1 MKLAIGQIGA
11 ELEAPAHL
19 VSLGQH
25 SIADLE
31 SLFKNWLYKEINK
44 LELDWPMTVSGTVP
58 VTLDDIEIE
67 LPDIDLN
74 ALERDPSSYFNR
86 VFSPVFY
93 TALEQQFIKHLS
105 GAQKQNYHLA
115 PLMLNDVLK
124 RGKSEQSTHIWQKV
138 LAACWHSLQHQ
149 PALFLKVLNSA
160 EWPSMRK
167 RFVEAIYQEPEY
179 LVASFSV
186 ISDGVI
192 SRNAEAFL
200 SKLSQPECIEL
211 WKDIET
217 LRIIHASDLNT
228 RQHSLSLVLK
238 SFKMYVAQSEF
249 SEQIRRRVVSGIIN
263 SNLSLRYLSTWFTVK
278 ASTELTHSDCQA
290 LVHLIDKAKVKEKAV
305 ASARALIAPY
315 QPSCLAKLLDHYSP
329 VGEPQTTVNQTRQ
342 KEASYLL
349 VQLQS
354 QLGSGCRKT
363 IRALEVLIKLINTAV
378 TTGEL
383 PFYSQVLWCEF
394 IAQHDIEQRLPASLL
409 TPLKHLLRSQ
419 LGTEQVL
426 LSKRRAVNYALAL
439 IAREYGWIKRK
450 NVTQSRPVYAR
461 RLYAVL
467 CQIKNIPWQYI
478 DQFKRMFGPSIHAT
492 SDLIS
497 AVEFSS
503 YEKLLQKVERW
514 LGDEHILDKQSAIRI
529 CEAKVV
535 NDMPLKDDTSN
546 LIEWRERNTN
556 ELGDGSEVATPL
568 ALSNVSEFGP
578 SLRTVCG
585 STSEKYLDQVEAA
598 QIRLTLLAVSPRL
611 NDSKRLRLNTE
622 FKGARLEKLKSLLRK
637 YASDL
642 SSTAVLATQNVN
654 QCYDDVF
661 THTAK
666 SLSSIA
672 SLLSVCEQLSQDL
685 EQAIYQIRDVQKL
698 QSELADKVQLQAQ
711 EQQQA
716 LSESQ
721 QSLSSKNKSSSSGA
735 VPEVARQSL
744 SKPSSLELARM
755 LSIAS
760 QLLRYCDALK
770 HTIKVNQAS
779 IQLHDNHELV
789 VYMVIYLR
797 SWQKVCSTHSLS
809 LSTPSLNEIL
819 NSAIIKLNTVREENY
834 QLNPYLKTQAQK
846 GHMWWLEL
854 LDVSLSPD
862 SHFAKDASSAL
873 ENANY
878 DSASGG
884 CLNEEN
890 HQQMHHMSSAQNVI
904 TINDISEYVEAR
916 TFADVTRLLTHYEE
930 RIQAAKK
937 HRDVLLGEADSA
949 DDAVVALN
957 SAEQG
962 ESTNKSLSAT
972 HTDMSNKLNPKVVE
986 KGKSHSVV
994 KETSLWQQEQHRV
1007 KHISARLL
1015 KQVHRYQNNL
1025 KRSGIEPLKAHSEHM
1040 LNELRHQYQQ
1050 STESLISDD
1059 AGVVLLWP
1067 FLEILFTKLELLIT
1081 AENGQITFADLAAQQ
1096 KAHALLCE
1104 LAGIEANSAETYAI
1118 NALLG
1123 LALDHEFDEEALVL
1137 DSEAQDE
1144 LNTLIKAAINR
1155 WEALKDMPID
1165 AFRHMFLQRRGE
1177 VKLTANGVSIV
1188 VENKPQDV
1196 LLMKLPW
1203 GLGIVQLPWLDT
1215 DLINIEWDYGF

>member
-44 LELDWPMTVSGTVP
+44 LELDWPIAESGIAP
-58 VTLDDIEIE
+58 VTLEDIEIE

-74 ALERDPSSYFNR
+74 ALARDPSNYFNR
-86 VFSPVFY
+86 VFSPAFY
-93 TALEQQFIKHLS
+93 TAVEQQLIKYLS
-105 GAQKQNYHLA
+105 GAQKQNYLLA

-124 RGKSEQSTHIWQKV
+124 RAKSEQSAHIWQRV

-149 PALFLKVLNSA
+149 PALFLMVLNSA
-160 EWPSMRK
+160 EWPSMRR
-167 RFVEAIYQEPEY
+167 RFVEAIYQDPDY
-179 LVASFSV
+179 LAASFSV
-186 ISDGVI
+186 ISDGFI
-192 SRNAEAFL
+192 SRSSEAFL
-200 SKLSQPECIEL
+200 SKLSLPECIEL
-211 WKDIET
+211 WQDIET

-238 SFKMYVAQSEF
+238 SFQMSVAQPEF
-249 SEQIRRRVVSGIIN
+249 SELIRRCVVSGIKNNNI
-263 SNLSLRYLSTWFTVK
+263 SLRYLSTWFTVK
-278 ASTELTHSDCQA
+278 ASTELTRSDCQA
-290 LVHLIDKAKVKEKAV
+290 LVQLIDKAKVKERAV
-305 ASARALIAPY
+305 ASVRALITPY
-315 QPSCLAKLLDHYSP
+315 QPSGLAKLLDDYSP
-329 VGEPQTTVNQTRQ
+329 VGEQQTTVNQTRQ

-349 VQLQS
+349 AQLQG

-363 IRALEVLIKLINTAV
+363 IRALEGLLKLIDTHVTA
-378 TTGEL
+378 GEL
-383 PFYSQVLWCEF
+383 PFYSQVLWREF
-394 IAQHDIEQRLPASLL
+394 VAQHDIEQRLPASVL
-409 TPLKHLLRSQ
+409 TPLKHLLKSQ

-439 IAREYGWIKRK
+439 IAREYRWIKRK
-450 NVTQSRPVYAR
+450 KVIESRPVYAR

-478 DQFKRMFGPSIHAT
+478 DQFKSMFGPSIHAI
-492 SDLIS
+492 SDFTF
-497 AVEFSS
+497 AVALPS
-503 YEKLLQKVERW
+503 YEKLLQQVERW
-514 LGDEHILDKQSAIRI
+514 LDNEYILGKHSAIRI
-529 CEAKVV
+529 SEGSVA
-535 NDMPLKDDTSN
+535 NHLLLKDDTSN
-546 LIEWRERNTN
+546 LIERREKNTHKL
-556 ELGDGSEVATPL
+556 EDGSEVTTPL
-568 ALSNVSEFGP
+568 SLTSVSEFDS
-578 SLRTVCG
+578 SLRIVCG
-585 STSEKYLDQVEAA
+585 STSEKYLEQVEAA
-598 QIRLTLLAVSPRL
+598 QLRLTLLAVAPRL
-611 NDSKRLRLNTE
+611 NDSKRLILNTE
-622 FKGARLEKLKSLLRK
+622 LKGARLEKLKSLLRK

-642 SSTAVLATQNVN
+642 SSTTVLATQNIN
-654 QCYDDVF
+654 QCYDGVY

-698 QSELADKVQLQAQ
+698 QSELADKMQSQAQ

-721 QSLSSKNKSSSSGA
+721 HSLSSKNKSSNSGT

-744 SKPSSLELARM
+744 SKSSSLELARM

-779 IQLHDNHELV
+779 IQLHDNHELL

-797 SWQKVCSTHSLS
+797 SWQKVCSIHCLS

-819 NSAIIKLNTVREENY
+819 NSAIVKLNTVREESY

-846 GHMWWLEL
+846 GQMWWLEL
-854 LDVSLSPD
+854 LDVSLVPD
-862 SHFAKDASSAL
+862 SHFAKDDSGSL
-873 ENANY
+873 VNVHHDGLSDVYLNAG
-878 DSASGG
+878 S
-884 CLNEEN
+884 
-890 HQQMHHMSSAQNVI
+890 HQQVHQTSSEQNFI
-904 TINDISEYVEAR
+904 TIHDISEYVEAR
-916 TFADVTRLLTHYEE
+916 TFTDVTRLLTHYEE
-930 RIQAAKK
+930 RLQATKK
-937 HRDVLLGEADSA
+937 QKGALLGEVTSD

-957 SAEQG
+957 CAELGQ
-962 ESTNKSLSAT
+962 STNSSVSAIR
-972 HTDMSNKLNPKVVE
+972 TDMSNKPDLKVVE
-986 KGKSHSVV
+986 KGISHSVV
-994 KETSLWQQEQHRV
+994 KEMSQRLQEQRRV
-1007 KHISARLL
+1007 ERISACLS
-1015 KQVHRYQNNL
+1015 KQVRRYQNNL
-1025 KRSGIEPLKAHSEHM
+1025 KHSGIEPLKAHSEHM

-1081 AENGQITFADLAAQQ
+1081 AESGQITFADLAAQQ
-1096 KAHALLCE
+1096 KAHALLCQ
-1104 LAGIEANSAETYAI
+1104 LAGIEANSAETYVI

-1123 LALDHEFDEEALVL
+1123 LELDHEFDEETLVI

-1144 LNTLIKAAINR
+1144 LHTLIKAAINR